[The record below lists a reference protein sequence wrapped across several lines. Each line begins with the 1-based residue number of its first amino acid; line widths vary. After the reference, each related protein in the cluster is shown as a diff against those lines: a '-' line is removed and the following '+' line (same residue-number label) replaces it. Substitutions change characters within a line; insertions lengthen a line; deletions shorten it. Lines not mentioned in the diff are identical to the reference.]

1 MEFDREIVINRPPSA
16 VYEMLADVQRF
27 AVGPGSPVLEME
39 KTPPGPT
46 AVGTTWREV
55 IELAPHVRMTVWSR
69 VTATDPGRTLAIA
82 FRGPGMRGRLRY
94 TIEPN
99 DGGSV
104 LRQRETLRTVGLLRP
119 LEPIVSRMLTPR
131 LIDRMRDVRDEVE
144 RSSGPIET
152 FDSLG

>member
-1 MEFDREIVINRPPSA
+1 MEFDREIVIDRPPSA
-16 VYEMLADVQRF
+16 VYGMLAEVQRF

-39 KTPPGPT
+39 KAPPGTT

-94 TIEPN
+94 TIEPK
-99 DGGSV
+99 DGGSL
-104 LRQRETLRTVGLLRP
+104 LRQRETLRTVGLLR
-119 LEPIVSRMLTPR
+119 LFEPIVSRMLTPR
-131 LIDRMRDVRDEVE
+131 LVDRLRDVRDVVE
-144 RSSGPIET
+144 RSSGPIEP

>member
-16 VYEMLADVQRF
+16 VYGMLAEVQRF

-39 KTPPGPT
+39 KAPPGTT

-69 VTATDPGRTLAIA
+69 VTTTDPGRTLAIA

-99 DGGSV
+99 LSATATRDPPHRRTAPALRADREPHAHPSARRPAARRARRGG
-104 LRQRETLRTVGLLRP
+104 T
-119 LEPIVSRMLTPR
+119 IVRA
-131 LIDRMRDVRDEVE
+131 DRAVR
-144 RSSGPIET
+144 
-152 FDSLG
+152 